1 MNMTVEQLRSR
12 SRFISNEL
20 RQVSDARAPRSFTRY
35 LSPSRLHGRT
45 RGLILCCTSHAQ
57 LNQLRRYETSGA
69 VLTADQS
76 ARLDNGTSLIKELEE
91 LRLAIRTTAE
101 EVDSL
106 MAAAQQ

>member
-20 RQVSDARAPRSFTRY
+20 RQ
-35 LSPSRLHGRT
+35 
-45 RGLILCCTSHAQ
+45 

-69 VLTADQS
+69 VLTSDQS
-76 ARLDNGTSLIKELEE
+76 ARLDNGTSLTKEFEE

-101 EVDSL
+101 EVDAL
-106 MAAAQQ
+106 MVATQL